1 MSDAVRIGFIGAG
14 GIARHHMKQLLE
26 IPEAKVVA
34 MAEPSE
40 ASIAKMVETYPQLS
54 DCRFFGDYREML
66 DSQQLDAVEIHT
78 PHTLHFAQA
87 MDCLAKGLNV
97 LIEKPMVT
105 NTEHA
110 RALLAAAEGK
120 VVIVSYQR
128 HFQPTYR
135 YVKQLIE
142 SGALGS
148 LQYIAA
154 LQSQGWYKGT
164 RGTWRQDPALSGGG
178 QLNDSGSHLIDV
190 LLWATGLAA
199 DTVFAT
205 CCNYDSEVDIDSAVA
220 LRFTNGA
227 QGTLSVIGDSPM
239 WWEEFSVW
247 GSEGAVLYR
256 NGTVLARRYGET
268 EMREVTDLP
277 PDSTPDRNFID
288 AILRRDEVRVPPECG
303 LRVIELTEA
312 AWRSAEECR
321 PVRVSELA

>member
-110 RALLAAAEGK
+110 KALLAAAEGK

-135 YVKQLIE
+135 YVKHLIE

-178 QLNDSGSHLIDV
+178 QLNDSGSHLIDI
-190 LLWATGLAA
+190 LLWTTGLEPAE
-199 DTVFAT
+199 VYAT
-205 CCNYDSEVDIDSAVA
+205 IEYYDAKVDIDSAIA
-220 LRFTNGA
+220 IRFRNGA
-227 QGTLSVIGDSPM
+227 RGTISIIGDSPF
-239 WWEEFSVW
+239 WWEDFSIW
-247 GSEGAVLYR
+247 GSQGAVLYR
-256 NGTVLARRYGET
+256 NGKLYHQVLGGKMT
-268 EMREVTDLP
+268 EVTDLP
-277 PDSTPDRNFID
+277 EGSNPDRNFVN
-288 AILRRDEVRVPPECG
+288 AIQGREEIQSPPECG
-303 LRVIELTEA
+303 LRVIRFTEA
-312 AWRSAEECR
+312 AWRSAREGHTI
-321 PVRVSELA
+321 LID